1 MKKDIKKMASATI
14 QKIIGKEQIPG
25 ADRIEIVKILGWQCV
40 VTKEDNFQIGDKVI
54 FIEVDS
60 VVPERPEFEFL
71 RKHNFRI
78 KTMKLKGIVSQGLVL
93 PLGNIHGFHNEGTD
107 VSEILGVIHYEKPIS
122 ANMKG
127 QIDGIFPSHLVPKT
141 DETRI
146 QSVPDVITELENVPC
161 YITIK
166 CDGTS
171 SSYILHNENF
181 YICSRNNIMK
191 DNDEN
196 KDNVYVKM
204 AHKYDIEKKLR
215 EYGKNIAIQGE
226 ICGPGLQKNPMG
238 LKDLELFVF
247 NVFDIDNQKYLDYI
261 DFKQI
266 TEKLELETV
275 PLLSDNMLFVGM
287 SVEDFLE
294 MSKGNYKGTK
304 HPREGIVIRSLVEK
318 DSIALEGRLS
328 FKVINPD
335 YKDD

>member
-1 MKKDIKKMASATI
+1 MASATI

-40 VTKEDNFQIGDKVI
+40 VTKEDNFQIGDNVI

-71 RKHNFRI
+71 RKHNFRV

-93 PLGNIHGFHNEGTD
+93 PLDNMHSFHNEGTD
-107 VSEILGVIHYEKPIS
+107 VSEILGVTHYEKPVS
-122 ANMKG
+122 ANTKG
-127 QIDGIFPSHLVPKT
+127 QIAGGFPSHLVPKT

-146 QSVPDVITELENVPC
+146 QSVPNVIPELENVPC

-171 SSYILHNENF
+171 SSYILHNEKF
-181 YICSRNNIMK
+181 YICSRNNVMK
-191 DNDEN
+191 DNDKN
-196 KDNVYVKM
+196 KNNVYVRM
-204 AHKYDIEKKLR
+204 AHKYEIEKKLR

-266 TEKLELETV
+266 TEKLELGTV

-287 SVEDFLE
+287 SIEDFLE